1 MAHEITK
8 SDAFGYV
15 GEKAWHG
22 LGQKLADGLT
32 PTEAFNTLGLGWSTD
47 LFEVPALTLPDGRQV
62 TTPDFRLHVRMDTA
76 TTLGVVGKDYRPIS
90 NQQMAEFA
98 EALAGQDAAIRVE
111 TGGSLRGG
119 RRVFVLVKLPSDTEV
134 LNGDDLKNY
143 VCISN
148 GHDGLNAFRVFYTP
162 IRVVC
167 ANTLAMAEAS
177 VGGARFNHD
186 GDVMKK
192 IELARA
198 ALGIIVKRSETFAEQ
213 ARALAKVQMTE
224 AEIKDYFD
232 RMYATIFGE
241 DMTEKHQTETMA
253 LWQGNMTSP
262 QNTVKST
269 EGTAWHAF
277 NAITF
282 WADHQRGRFK
292 SVHESD
298 SRIHSNLFGV
308 AALDKQ
314 KALRGAL
321 ALI

>member
-1 MAHEITK
+1 MAHEITSK
-8 SDAFGYV
+8 DAFGYV
-15 GEKAWHG
+15 GQKAWHG
-22 LGQKLADGLT
+22 LGVALESGLT
-32 PTEAFNTLGLGWSTD
+32 ATEAFTRLGLGWDTG
-47 LFEVPALTLPDGRQV
+47 LFEVPSLTLPDGRQV
-62 TTPDFRLHVRMDTA
+62 SVPDHRLHVRMDTA

-90 NQQMAEFA
+90 NQEMAKFA
-98 EALAGQDAAIRVE
+98 DMLVGEDASIQVE
-111 TGGSLRGG
+111 TGGYLRGG
-119 RRVFVLVKLPSDTEV
+119 KRVFVLVKLPKDTEV
-134 LNGDDLKNY
+134 LDGDELKNY

-177 VGGARFNHD
+177 VSGARFAHD
-186 GDVMKK
+186 GDITKK
-192 IELARA
+192 IELARS
-198 ALGIIVKRSETFAEQ
+198 ALGILIKRNEVFAEQ
-213 ARALAKVQMTE
+213 ARAMAKVQMTE